1 MDFVAP
7 KTVLFDLDGTLADTV
22 PLIVATFRR
31 TVSEELGWEPT
42 FEHCKEWIG
51 RSLTETFTDLAPGR
65 ADELISHYLE
75 WNLANHHAYV
85 RPFDGVADLVGAL
98 RASDRVF
105 GVVTSKRRNSALLSL
120 ECVGL
125 TGLVPL
131 LATEE
136 DTASHKPSPEPLL
149 HALRQVGA
157 DAGDAVYVGDAVVD
171 MQAAEAAGM
180 RRIAV
185 TWGAASTEDF
195 HAVRPA
201 AVVHSVAELHTLLGL

>member
-1 MDFVAP
+1 MNFVAP

-22 PLIVATFRR
+22 PLIVETFRR
-31 TVSEELGWEPT
+31 TVSEALGWEPT
-42 FEHCKEWIG
+42 LDQCKEWIG
-51 RSLTETFTDLAPGR
+51 RSLTETFTNLAPGR
-65 ADELISHYLE
+65 ADELTSHYLE

-85 RPFDGVADLVGAL
+85 RPFDGVAELVDAL
-98 RASDRVF
+98 RESERVF
-105 GVVTSKRRNSALLSL
+105 GVVTSKRHSSALVSL

-136 DTASHKPSPEPLL
+136 DTTAHKPSPEPLL
-149 HALRQVGA
+149 HALARLGA
-157 DAGDAVYVGDAVVD
+157 GAGDAVYVGDAVVD

-185 TWGAASTEDF
+185 TWGAASAEELE
-195 HAVRPA
+195 AVRPT
-201 AVVHSVAELHTLLGL
+201 AVVHSVDELRALLAL